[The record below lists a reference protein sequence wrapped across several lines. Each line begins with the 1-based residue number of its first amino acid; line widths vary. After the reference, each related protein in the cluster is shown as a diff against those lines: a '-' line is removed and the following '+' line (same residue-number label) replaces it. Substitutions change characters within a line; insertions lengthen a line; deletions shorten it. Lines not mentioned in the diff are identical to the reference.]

1 VPPGPQPHES
11 AGATFAAFAGDP
23 IDVKVDNEPAQEHR
37 VTALEVAFGGLAIDT
52 ITCALTAS
60 HLAEVKAELAAVG
73 VGPQDDAY
81 LSPTTQRTARPWNPD
96 SVTHKVADAADAA
109 GVQLDIEGGRHYTAS
124 QLLVG
129 GFDLR
134 NTATRFG
141 SQRRRRDHAAT
152 LQPT

>member
-1 VPPGPQPHES
+1 MRS
-11 AGATFAAFAGDP
+11 ADLGLYLWLVVVTG
-23 IDVKVDNEPAQEHR
+23 VRR
-37 VTALEVAFGGLAIDT
+37 VSKDTKTHQDRWLAIDT
-52 ITCALTAS
+52 ITCALIAS
-60 HLAEVKAELAAVG
+60 HLAEVKASRRSVSAREM
-73 VGPQDDAY
+73 
-81 LSPTTQRTARPWNPD
+81 TRTCLQPPSAARPRNPGW
-96 SVTHKVADAADAA
+96 VTHKVADAADAA

-141 SQRRRRDHAAT
+141 SQWRRRDHAAT